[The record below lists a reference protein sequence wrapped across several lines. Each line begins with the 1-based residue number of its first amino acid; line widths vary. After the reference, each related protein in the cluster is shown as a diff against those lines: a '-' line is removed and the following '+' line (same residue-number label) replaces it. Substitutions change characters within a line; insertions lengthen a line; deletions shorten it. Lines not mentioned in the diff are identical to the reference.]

1 MRYMTIFLLLVSSS
15 WASKYAGEPFNFGN
29 DARYLG
35 MGNTGTAIVE
45 GPASLF
51 WNVAGLAK
59 SVDSY
64 HFVFLHGS
72 YFNNLHSTENI
83 AFSKKGVL
91 SKDLYTG
98 VRLYL
103 LQSSGIKSTELQ
115 NPDEPIGPSNPPLVK
130 KELSYRTGMLQLGFA
145 KNSGTVSWG
154 VAFKVVY
161 EDLSIEKGYGFGID
175 MGLQGGTN
183 HISYGIVIKDAF
195 TTPLFWSSG
204 LREYIWPQLRMG
216 TAVRFSTIVIAV
228 DLTTLFE
235 NYGSASPYSISII
248 SFDPNIGIEWT
259 PLQFFALRTGIDRG
273 NMTFGLGLKFSKF
286 AIDYALLRHPDLDG
300 SHRISLGVIF

>member
-1 MRYMTIFLLLVSSS
+1 MTIFLLLVSSS